1 MNKKSLII
9 ITCFSSIFLGTVALA
24 QSWNSSNENRDR
36 SYSLGNSQ
44 VQRSTINLF
53 EADLRYPHY
62 LRINTSSGSLMSGEV
77 QLNNRILSNLN
88 RRNIE
93 IDLAPLLRR
102 GKNIVEIYGENS
114 SVNSSIT
121 LEFRGPQT
129 RITQRTSGN
138 SDINQ
143 ILLINVE

>member
-24 QSWNSSNENRDR
+24 QSWNSSHENRDR
-36 SYSLGNSQ
+36 SYLIGNSQ

-53 EADLRYPHY
+53 EEDLRDPHY
-62 LRINTSSGSLMSGEV
+62 LRINTSSDSLRGEV

-114 SVNSSIT
+114 SANSSIT